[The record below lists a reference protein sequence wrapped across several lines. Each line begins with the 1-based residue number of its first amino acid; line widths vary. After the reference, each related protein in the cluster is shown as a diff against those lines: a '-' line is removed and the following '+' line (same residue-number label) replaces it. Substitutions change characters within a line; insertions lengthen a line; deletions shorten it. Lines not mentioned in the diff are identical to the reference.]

1 MSEPGPFPPPAASAP
16 PSRRLREEREADW
29 RRLEGLLARME
40 KGSFARLTEAEV
52 IALPG
57 LYRSA
62 VSSLATARAVSLD
75 AALTGYLESLC
86 LRAYFIVYGVRTRP
100 MEAVARFFAAGWPR
114 AVRALGAETLVAAA
128 VGLFGAVAAFLLVRS
143 DPSWFSAFVEGALAQ
158 GRGPDASTAELRAGL
173 YGGDGGAGTGGLAVF
188 GAALFTHNAQ
198 IALFAFALGFALG
211 LPTAFLVLANGATLG
226 AFLALYAGRGL
237 GWPLAGWLMVHG
249 TTELFAITLA
259 AAAGLRL
266 GRALAFPGALTRL
279 ESVRAAGR
287 AAAPVAAG
295 VVVMLMAAGALEGV
309 ARQLIRGD
317 LSRGLVAA
325 GVLTLWLAYF
335 YGPAGRKGP
344 R

>member
-1 MSEPGPFPPPAASAP
+1 MSDAPVLPG
-16 PSRRLREEREADW
+16 RRLREEREADW
-29 RRLEGLLARME
+29 RRLERLLARLQ
-40 KGSFARLTEAEV
+40 GGGFARLTEAEV

-62 VSSLATARAVSLD
+62 VSSLAAARATSLD

-86 LRAYFIVYGVRTRP
+86 LRAYFVVYGVRTRP
-100 MEAVARFFAAGWPR
+100 LDAVARFFAGGWPR
-114 AVRALGAETLVAAA
+114 AVRALGAETLAAAA
-128 VGLFGAVAAFLLVRS
+128 VGLLGAAAAYLLVRS
-143 DPSWFSAFVEGALAQ
+143 DPSWFSAFVEGGLAQ

-173 YGGDGGAGTGGLAVF
+173 YGGDGGAGAGGLAVF

-198 IALFAFALGFALG
+198 IALFAFALGFALC

-237 GWPLAGWLMVHG
+237 GWPLAEWLLVHG

-259 AAAGLRL
+259 AAAGFRL

-279 ESVRAAGR
+279 QAVRAAGR

-295 VVVMLMAAGALEGV
+295 VVVMLMVAGGLEGV

-317 LSRGLVAA
+317 LSRGTVAA
-325 GVLTLWLAYF
+325 GVLALWLAYF
-335 YGPAGRKGP
+335 YGPLGR
-344 R
+344 RTR

>member
-1 MSEPGPFPPPAASAP
+1 M
-16 PSRRLREEREADW
+16 
-29 RRLEGLLARME
+29 
-40 KGSFARLTEAEV
+40 
-52 IALPG
+52 
-57 LYRSA
+57 
-62 VSSLATARAVSLD
+62 SLD

-114 AVRALGAETLVAAA
+114 AVRALGAETLAAAA

-173 YGGDGGAGTGGLAVF
+173 YGGDGGGGKR
-188 GAALFTHNAQ
+188 AAWPCSARVLFTHNAQ